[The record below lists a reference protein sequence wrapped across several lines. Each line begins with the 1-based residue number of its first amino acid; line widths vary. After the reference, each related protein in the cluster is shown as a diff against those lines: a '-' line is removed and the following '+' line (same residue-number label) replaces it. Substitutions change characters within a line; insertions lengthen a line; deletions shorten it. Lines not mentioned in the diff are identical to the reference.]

1 MEHQKVIGIIDFGG
15 QYAHLIASR
24 IRRLGA
30 YSEILSNDEPLE
42 KYSSLAGLILSG
54 GPESV
59 YEPDSPSIS
68 KKVFELGI
76 PVLGICYGHQLMMK
90 VLGGE
95 VKKAGVAEYGRAA
108 LDSIDQNKTQL
119 LKGFTSGEVVWMSHG
134 DEVTKLPSGFEPTSS
149 SQDCK
154 YAVVEN
160 FQKKW
165 FGIQFH
171 PEVTHTEKGNVLL
184 KNFIQISGAEGTW
197 DLKQYLNLKEAE
209 LHSSVPKDKKV
220 FLLVSGGVDSTV
232 SYLLLSR
239 ALGKERVK
247 GVLIDTGF
255 MRKDEVSHLQENLAS
270 QGIHLHVHDASQLF
284 YSELKGKTDP
294 EEKRKIVGNLFL
306 QAQADCAK
314 ELGLN
319 ADEWLLGQGTI
330 YPDTI
335 ESGGTKHSHTIKTH
349 HNRVEAIQK
358 LMEEGK
364 IVEPIKDLYKDEVR
378 ELGNYLGLPKEW
390 TQRHPFPGP
399 GLVVRM
405 ISQEQSISSDVQKEL
420 SSFLE
425 NGSAFTGRL
434 LPVASVGVKGD
445 QRSYANCAVLSGA
458 KDWSELDKIST
469 AITNKIGSINRVV
482 LLLGYGSE
490 ELKTLE
496 FGFQSI
502 QLDKKNSD
510 LLREVDSV
518 VEKILQRRKIYDQIW
533 QMPVVLL
540 PVGTKAGERSVVL
553 RPVDSQEAM
562 TASFFRLEKDVLEE
576 LVKEITNIPL
586 IRFVFFDLTNK
597 PPGTIEWE

>member
-1 MEHQKVIGIIDFGG
+1 MKHQNVIGIVDFGG

-42 KYSSLAGLILSG
+42 TYSKLSGIILSG

-59 YEPDSPSIS
+59 YEPDSPSLPVEVL
-68 KKVFELGI
+68 KLGI

-90 VLGGE
+90 LLGGE
-95 VKKAGVAEYGRAA
+95 VKKAGIAEYGRAA
-108 LDSIDQNKTQL
+108 LDFIDTSKTQL
-119 LKGFTSGEVVWMSHG
+119 LKGFQGGEVAWMSHG
-134 DEVTKLPSGFEPTSS
+134 DEVTRLPSGFTKTAS
-149 SQDCK
+149 SQDCE

-160 FQKKW
+160 PTQKW
-165 FGIQFH
+165 FGIQLH
-171 PEVTHTEKGNVLL
+171 PEVTHTEKGSVLL
-184 KNFIQISGAEGTW
+184 ENFVKISGAEGTW
-197 DLKQYLNLKEAE
+197 DLKQFLDLKEKE
-209 LHSSVPKDKKV
+209 LHSIVPADKKI

-255 MRKDEVSHLQENLAS
+255 MRKNEVLDLQEKLS
-270 QGIHLHVHDASQLF
+270 PQGIQLHVHDSSELF
-284 YSELKGKTDP
+284 YSSLKGKKDP

-306 QAQADCAK
+306 QSQADCAK
-314 ELGLN
+314 SLGLN

-364 IVEPIKDLYKDEVR
+364 VVEPIKDLYKDEVR

-390 TQRHPFPGP
+390 TGRHPFPGP

-405 ISQEQSISSDVQKEL
+405 IAQEKPIEASVQKQLDEL
-420 SSFLE
+420 V
-425 NGSAFTGRL
+425 GSDKSLQAKL

-445 QRSYANCAVLSGA
+445 QRSYAHCAAIYGD
-458 KDWSELDKIST
+458 KTWDELDKIST
-469 AITNKIGSINRVV
+469 AITNQISSVNRVV
-482 LLLGYGSE
+482 LFLGKSE
-490 ELKTLE
+490 AFSKAN
-496 FGFQSI
+496 FQFQTI
-502 QLDKKNSD
+502 DLDKKDSD
-510 LLREVDSV
+510 ILREADAA
-518 VEKILQRRKIYDQIW
+518 VEKVLQKRKIYDQIW

-540 PVGTKAGERSVVL
+540 PLGSESGKRSIVL

-562 TASFFRLEKDVLEE
+562 TASFFRLEKDVLDE
-576 LVKEITNIPL
+576 LVSEVLKIPQIEYL
-586 IRFVFFDLTNK
+586 FFDLTNK

>member
-1 MEHQKVIGIIDFGG
+1 MKHQNVIGIVDFGG

-30 YSEILSNDEPLE
+30 YSEILGNDEPIE
-42 KYSSLAGLILSG
+42 TYSKLSGIILSG

-59 YEPDSPSIS
+59 YEPDSPSLPVEVL
-68 KKVFELGI
+68 KLGI

-90 VLGGE
+90 LLGGE
-95 VKKAGVAEYGRAA
+95 VKKAGTAEYGRAA
-108 LDSIDQNKTQL
+108 LDFIDTPKTQL
-119 LKGFTSGEVVWMSHG
+119 LKGFAGGEVVWMSHG
-134 DEVTKLPSGFEPTSS
+134 DEVTRLPVGFTRTAS
-149 SQDCK
+149 SQDCE

-160 FQKKW
+160 PTQKW
-165 FGIQFH
+165 FGIQLH
-171 PEVTHTEKGNVLL
+171 PEVTHTEKGSVLL
-184 KNFIQISGAEGTW
+184 ENFVKISGAEGTW
-197 DLKQYLNLKEAE
+197 DLKQFLYLKEKE
-209 LHSSVPKDKKV
+209 LHTIVPADKKI

-239 ALGKERVK
+239 ALGKDRVK

-255 MRKDEVSHLQENLAS
+255 MRKDEVSSLQEKLS
-270 QGIHLHVHDASQLF
+270 PQGIQLHVHDSSELF
-284 YSELKGKTDP
+284 YSALKGKKDP

-314 ELGLN
+314 SLGLN

-364 IVEPIKDLYKDEVR
+364 VVEPIKDLYKDEVR

-390 TQRHPFPGP
+390 TGRHPFPGP

-405 ISQEQSISSDVQKEL
+405 IAQEKPVAGSVQKSLDEFVASD
-420 SSFLE
+420 SSLR
-425 NGSAFTGRL
+425 AKL

-445 QRSYANCAVLSGA
+445 QRSYAYCAAISGD
-458 KDWSELDKIST
+458 KTWDELDKIST
-469 AITNKIGSINRVV
+469 AITNQISSVNRVV
-482 LLLGYGSE
+482 LFLGKSQDFA
-490 ELKTLE
+490 KAN
-496 FGFQSI
+496 FKFQPI
-502 QLDKKNSD
+502 DLDKKDSD
-510 LLREVDSV
+510 ILRDADAA
-518 VEKILQRRKIYDQIW
+518 VEKVLQKRKIYDQIW

-540 PVGTKAGERSVVL
+540 PLGSESGKRSIVL

-562 TASFFRLEKDVLEE
+562 TASFFRLEKDVLDE
-576 LVKEITNIPL
+576 LVSEVLKVPGIEYL
-586 IRFVFFDLTNK
+586 FFDLTNK

>member
-1 MEHQKVIGIIDFGG
+1 MEHRKVIGIVDFGG

-30 YSEILSNDEPLE
+30 YSEILSNEEPME
-42 KYSSLAGLILSG
+42 NYSRLSGLILSG

-59 YEPDSPSIS
+59 YEPNSPSIS
-68 KKVFELGI
+68 SNVFELGI

-90 VLGGE
+90 QLGGE

-108 LDSIDQNKTQL
+108 LDTVSPDTNL
-119 LKGFTSGEVVWMSHG
+119 LKGFSGGEVVWMSHG
-134 DEVTKLPSGFEPTSS
+134 DEVTQLPEGFSQTSS

-160 FQKKW
+160 SKRRMY
-165 FGIQFH
+165 GIQFH
-171 PEVTHTEKGNVLL
+171 PEVTHTEKGNILL
-184 KNFIQISGAEGTW
+184 QNFVRIAGAEGTW
-197 DLKQYLNLKEAE
+197 DLKQYLQIKEKE
-209 LHSSVPKDKKV
+209 LQESVPADKKV

-232 SYLLLSR
+232 CYLLLSR

-255 MRKDEVSHLQENLAS
+255 MRKNEVSHLQENLRPA
-270 QGIHLHVHDASQLF
+270 GIHLHVHDASELF
-284 YSELKGKTDP
+284 YQSLKGKTDP

-314 ELGLN
+314 DLGLN
-319 ADEWLLGQGTI
+319 SEEWLLGQGTI

-378 ELGNYLGLPKEW
+378 ELGSYLGLPDEW

-405 ISQEQSISSDVQKEL
+405 IAQEKSLSDSVQKDLEQIL
-420 SSFLE
+420 ADSS
-425 NGSAFTGRL
+425 GIKARL

-445 QRSYANCAVLSGA
+445 QRSYANCATILGTD
-458 KDWSELDKIST
+458 DWNLLDRIST
-469 AITNKIGSINRVV
+469 TITNKIASVNRVV
-482 LLLGYGSE
+482 LLLGKKPE
-490 ELKTLE
+490 ELSGLE
-496 FGFQSI
+496 FEFQKLN
-502 QLDKKNSD
+502 LDRKDSD

-518 VEKILQRRKIYDQIW
+518 VELLLRKKKLYEKIW

-540 PVGTKAGERSVVL
+540 PLGAKDGERSVVL

-562 TASFFRLEKDVLEE
+562 TASFFRLSPDVLQE
-576 LVKEITNIPL
+576 LVGEIEKIPG
-586 IRFVFFDLTNK
+586 IRYVFFDLTNK

>member
-1 MEHQKVIGIIDFGG
+1 MEHQKVIGIVDFGG

-30 YSEILSNDEPLE
+30 YSEILSDDEPLE
-42 KYSSLAGLILSG
+42 TYSKLSGLILSG

-68 KKVFELGI
+68 EKIFELGI
-76 PVLGICYGHQLMMK
+76 PILGICYGHQLMMK
-90 VLGGE
+90 LLGGE
-95 VKKAGVAEYGRAA
+95 VKKAGVAEYGRAS
-108 LDSIDQNKTQL
+108 LDSIDKNGTRL
-119 LKGFTSGEVVWMSHG
+119 LEGFSGGEVVWMSHG
-134 DEVTKLPSGFEPTSS
+134 DEVTRLPDGFSQTSS

-160 FQKKW
+160 KEKRW
-165 FGIQFH
+165 YGIQFH
-171 PEVTHTEKGNVLL
+171 PEVTHTEKGSVLL
-184 KNFIQISGAEGTW
+184 KNFVRISGAEGTW
-197 DLKQYLNLKEAE
+197 DLKQYLKLKEEE
-209 LHSSVPKDKKV
+209 LRVSVPSDKKV

-232 SYLLLSR
+232 CYLLLSQ

-255 MRKDEVSHLQENLAS
+255 MRKNEVSDLQKNLAPH
-270 QGIHLHVHDASQLF
+270 GIHLHVHDASELF
-284 YSELKGKTDP
+284 YTNLKGKTDP

-319 ADEWLLGQGTI
+319 SEEWLLGQGTI

-378 ELGNYLGLPKEW
+378 ELGNFLGLPKEW

-405 ISQEQSISSDVQKEL
+405 IAQKQDSTESVQKEL
-420 SSFLE
+420 DASLNSSGLK
-425 NGSAFTGRL
+425 GKL

-445 QRSYANCAVLSGA
+445 QRSYANCAVISGT
-458 KDWSELDKIST
+458 KDWDRLDKIST
-469 AITNKIGSINRVV
+469 AVTNQIASINRVV
-482 LLLGYGSE
+482 LLLGSE
-490 ELKTLE
+490 KLEDLSFHFQAIELN
-496 FGFQSI
+496 
-502 QLDKKNSD
+502 KKDSD

-518 VEKILQRRKIYDQIW
+518 VEKILRKRDLYDRIW

-540 PVGTKAGERSVVL
+540 PISSKEGEKSVVL

-562 TASFFRLEKDVLEE
+562 TASFFRLEQSVLDE
-576 LVKEITNIPL
+576 LVAEVQKVSG
-586 IRFVFFDLTNK
+586 IRYVFYDLTNK